1 MEVPHGRVGF
11 CLTLTHGAR
20 GRGVGLDLDRHS
32 QVEKGGVSF
41 DHRVPE
47 DQRALLS
54 WRAGVGLGG
63 PFCTHLVITIVSL
76 SLFVQGGAWIP
87 PRRRRRGHF

>member
-1 MEVPHGRVGF
+1 MTQRHRRDEEKTHRGAYELKRGVVEATVHVPHGRVGF

-47 DQRALLS
+47 DQRA
-54 WRAGVGLGG
+54 
-63 PFCTHLVITIVSL
+63 FT
-76 SLFVQGGAWIP
+76 FVAVPAWA
-87 PRRRRRGHF
+87 